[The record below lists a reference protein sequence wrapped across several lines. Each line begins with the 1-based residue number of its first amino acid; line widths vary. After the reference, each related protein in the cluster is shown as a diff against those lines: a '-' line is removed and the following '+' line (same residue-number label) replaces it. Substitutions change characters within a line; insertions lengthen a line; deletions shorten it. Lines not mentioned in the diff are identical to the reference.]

1 MKLNIAGG
9 AMILAISADDN
20 AVAAEWQ
27 IERCGLSNQRSFRIA
42 ACRSKAVRR
51 SARSP
56 SIEAI
61 ALASTQSL
69 RLRSS
74 EPVTRIPLSFARI
87 S

>member
-1 MKLNIAGG
+1 
-9 AMILAISADDN
+9 
-20 AVAAEWQ
+20 
-27 IERCGLSNQRSFRIA
+27 LSNQRSFRIA

-51 SARSP
+51 STSGP

-69 RLRSS
+69 RLRSL